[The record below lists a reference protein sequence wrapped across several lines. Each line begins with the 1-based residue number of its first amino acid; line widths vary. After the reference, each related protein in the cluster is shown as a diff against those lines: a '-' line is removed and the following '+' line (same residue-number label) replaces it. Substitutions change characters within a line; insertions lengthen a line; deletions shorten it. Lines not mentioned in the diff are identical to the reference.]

1 LKEVTIEELKDRFIV
16 RDVPPYGFVV
26 MIPGCDFDPDWE
38 ALLEEEGFGCVF
50 TEINSEKFTLVK
62 LEKEEGEEET
72 ATRPEVG
79 RRRGVPSGQKPNYWS
94 AAEEERL
101 LWRMGELPGTIDEKG
116 AQLLLEFPART
127 ATGLLKKYQKL
138 KRKSKSRQRVG
149 RPKKQVPD
157 EKVESAPKG
166 DLEDTPK
173 AERVAAAGAQLDVV
187 KTLADL
193 EDCVGELLNMAKID
207 HDIISRLNCAIL
219 LQAMETMERQG
230 KLTIPPT
237 LREHYLNALLQTW
250 DNKVVETFNAKC
262 RALMEASS

>member
-1 LKEVTIEELKDRFIV
+1 LKAITIEDLKTKFV
-16 RDVPPYGFVV
+16 VSKVAPYGEVIMV
-26 MIPGCDFDPDWE
+26 PGADFDPDWE

-50 TEINSEKFTLVK
+50 TEMNSEKFTLVR
-62 LEKEEGEEET
+62 LEKEEGEEEST
-72 ATRPEVG
+72 AEPE
-79 RRRGVPSGQKPNYWS
+79 SGAGKFLTNWS
-94 AAEEERL
+94 NADQERL
-101 LWRMGELPGTIDEKG
+101 LKRIEESPGTIKEKVI
-116 AQLLLEFPART
+116 QLLPEFPGRT

-250 DNKVVETFNAKC
+250 DKKVVETFNAKC